1 MSGKYNKHVK
11 REKVSSLQT
20 DPHPGM
26 RGGRELK
33 KREQE
38 LERRGVCQ
46 GDVSRDTQ
54 PAKFVAVL
62 LRGFLIFLG
71 AYGTVWGL
79 ACSFDLAYD
88 PIKVFLGILMLS
100 VFSASIY
107 YNRFTFYMGYVLM
120 FVSFFIFSVM
130 MYSYI
135 NSGFQAFV
143 NELNE
148 HYVDYFSLP
157 ALRVSDEIIADR
169 SLTVPITCI
178 FVGWVYCI
186 MLNVTISSY
195 MNPALTFLITF
206 LPLQAAFYID
216 IFPPFLCMT
225 MLIMCY
231 ASVLVLSRAG
241 NYALPYRY
249 KKYEAFVRRRRKN
262 GSDDSYILS
271 AKGML
276 SVFGVSLVMALVFF
290 VVSSAIFGEA
300 YSTKY
305 VSNKLKNRTD
315 DYVEVIV
322 MNGIMSIFNRYE
334 AKGGLAHGR
343 LGGVGSVTPD
353 YETDLEITFVP
364 VSTDVV
370 YLRAFVGNTYS
381 TDRFMEEKDP
391 VYAPIEEP
399 FNSDGPSL
407 EMEIVNVGAD
417 SDYYYLPYH
426 AYEASGDKEGTS
438 FVTYDPYLNAD
449 YIRQA
454 EDMEMYDYSLYAF
467 SNYLSVPE
475 SLIPVL
481 DETVRKADMLNED
494 RTYEGMLYSC
504 GQLEKY
510 FADNY
515 RYSLQPGMTPMGRDV
530 VEYFLTSQDRG
541 YCMHY
546 ASSATLLLRYI
557 GIPARYCEGYVI
569 KPSDLAEG
577 EIVREDP
584 ETGEKYVKVEIT
596 DASAHAW
603 VEIYI
608 PAYGWIPY
616 EMTPPSFDEDD
627 AVPMNGLMGILSG
640 LFNSATRDDAAGSES
655 DGPVDGG
662 AVGGLFSGI
671 YRSLEFLIKP
681 VCFALAAVIAVM
693 LLIPVV
699 RKAALYIRI
708 MIMKKK
714 GRYAEALL
722 SRYRSYTGRLLKKK
736 IIRSSNMDSMILAE
750 EIAKALPD
758 TGMTGASGDEHEAFV
773 VALVVRKAAF
783 SGGEITAEEYAK
795 ACDVM
800 ARILKAEPAT

>member
-1 MSGKYNKHVK
+1 MHLK
-11 REKVSSLQT
+11 REKITSLQT

-88 PIKVFLGILMLS
+88 PMKVFLGILILS

-107 YNRFTFYMGYVLM
+107 YNRYTFYIGYIVM
-120 FVSFFIFSVM
+120 FASFFVFSVM

-216 IFPPFLCMT
+216 IFPPYLCMT

-249 KKYEAFVRRRRKN
+249 RKYEAFVRRRRKD

-271 AKGML
+271 AKGMI
-276 SVFGVSLVMALVFF
+276 SVFGVSLIMALVFF
-290 VVSSAIFGEA
+290 VISSAIFGDA

-305 VSNKLKNRTD
+305 ISNKLKNKTD

-334 AKGGLAHGR
+334 AAGGLAHGR

-353 YETDLEITFVP
+353 YETDLEVTFVP
-364 VSTDVV
+364 VSTDIV
-370 YLRAFVGNTYS
+370 YLRAFIGNTYS
-381 TDRFMEEKDP
+381 TDRFMEDKDAEYGP
-391 VYAPIEEP
+391 TEEP
-399 FNSDGPSL
+399 FYEDQLSL
-407 EMEIVNVGAD
+407 SMEINNIDAD

-426 AYEASGDKEGTS
+426 STAASGDKDGVSEI
-438 FVTYDPYLNAD
+438 TYVPYLNSD
-449 YIRQA
+449 YITPDN
-454 EDMEMYDYSLYAF
+454 EDMYDYSLYAF
-467 SNYLSVPE
+467 QNYINIPE

-481 DETVRKADMLNED
+481 DEVVRAADMLNGD
-494 RTYEGMLYSC
+494 RTSEGMLYSC
-504 GQLEKY
+504 RQLEKY

-515 RYSLQPGMTPMGRDV
+515 RYSLQPGMTPMGKDV

-577 EIVREDP
+577 EIVRED
-584 ETGEKYVKVEIT
+584 EDGTKHVKVEIS
-596 DASAHAW
+596 DANAHAW

-608 PAYGWIPY
+608 PGYGWMPY
-616 EMTPPSFDEDD
+616 EMTPPSFDDEDE
-627 AVPMNGLMGILSG
+627 APMNGLMGILSG
-640 LFNSATRDDAAGSES
+640 LFNAATRNEANGAES
-655 DGPVDGG
+655 GGDGDGVQ
-662 AVGGLFSGI
+662 VGGILSGI

-681 VCFALAAVIAVM
+681 ICFAMALVLAVI

-699 RKAALYIRI
+699 RKASLMLRI
-708 MIMKKK
+708 VFMKKNGK
-714 GRYAEALL
+714 YAEALL
-722 SRYRSYTGRLLKKK
+722 SRYRSYTGSLLKKK
-736 IIRSSNMDSMILAE
+736 IIKSSNEDSMILAE
-750 EIAKALPD
+750 EIAKAVPD
-758 TGMTGASGDEHEAFV
+758 TGAASYGADHEAFI
-773 VALVVRKAAF
+773 VAGIVRKAAF
-783 SGGEITAEEYAK
+783 SGQEISAEEYGK
-795 ACDVM
+795 ACEGM
-800 ARILKAEPAT
+800 AHILKAEPVKA

>member
-1 MSGKYNKHVK
+1 MSGKHNLHVK
-11 REKVSSLQT
+11 REKITSLQT

-26 RGGRELK
+26 RGVRELK

-88 PIKVFLGILMLS
+88 PMKVFLGILILS

-107 YNRFTFYMGYVLM
+107 YNRFTFYIGYIVM
-120 FVSFFIFSVM
+120 FASFFVFSVM

-157 ALRVSDEIIADR
+157 ALRVSDEMISDR

-216 IFPPFLCMT
+216 IFPPYLCMT

-249 KKYEAFVRRRRKN
+249 RKYEAFVRRRRKD

-271 AKGML
+271 AKGMI
-276 SVFGVSLVMALVFF
+276 SVFGVSLIMALVFF
-290 VVSSAIFGEA
+290 VVSSAIFGDA

-305 VSNKLKNRTD
+305 ISNKLKNRTD

-334 AKGGLAHGR
+334 AAGGLAHGR

-353 YETDLEITFVP
+353 YETDLEVTFVP

-370 YLRAFVGNTYS
+370 YLRAFIGNTYS
-381 TDRFMEEKDP
+381 VDRFMEERDP
-391 VYAPIEEP
+391 EYGPTEEP
-399 FNSDGPSL
+399 FYEDQL
-407 EMEIVNVGAD
+407 TLTMEINNIDAD

-426 AYEASGDKEGTS
+426 STAASGDKDGISEI
-438 FVTYDPYLNAD
+438 TYVPYLNTD
-449 YIRQA
+449 YITPDN
-454 EDMEMYDYSLYAF
+454 EEMYDYSLYAF
-467 SNYLSVPE
+467 QNYINIPE

-481 DETVRKADMLNED
+481 DEVVMKADMINGD
-494 RTYEGMLYSC
+494 RTSEGMLYSC
-504 GQLEKY
+504 RQLEKY

-577 EIVREDP
+577 VIVSED
-584 ETGEKYVKVEIT
+584 EDGTKHVKVEIS
-596 DASAHAW
+596 DANAHAW

-608 PAYGWIPY
+608 PGYGWTPY
-616 EMTPPSFDEDD
+616 EMTPPSFDEEDE
-627 AVPMNGLMGILSG
+627 VPMNGLMGILSG
-640 LFNSATRDDAAGSES
+640 LFNAATRNDA
-655 DGPVDGG
+655 GG
-662 AVGGLFSGI
+662 AESGGDGDGAPVGSIFSGI
-671 YRSLEFLIKP
+671 YRSLEFLIRP
-681 VCFALAAVIAVM
+681 VCFALAVVLAVI
-693 LLIPVV
+693 LLIPVI
-699 RKAALYIRI
+699 RKASLMVRI
-708 MIMKKK
+708 LIMKKNGK
-714 GRYAEALL
+714 YAEALL
-722 SRYRSYTGRLLKKK
+722 SRYRSYTGNLLKKK
-736 IIRSSNMDSMILAE
+736 VIRSVNEDSMILAE
-750 EIAKALPD
+750 EIAGAVPD
-758 TGMTGASGDEHEAFV
+758 TGNASFGTEHEAFV
-773 VALVVRKAAF
+773 VAGIVRKAAF
-783 SGGEITAEEYAK
+783 SGQEISAEEYGK
-795 ACDVM
+795 ACESM
-800 ARILKAEPAT
+800 ARILKAEPVKA

>member
-1 MSGKYNKHVK
+1 MHLK
-11 REKVSSLQT
+11 REKIISLQT

-88 PIKVFLGILMLS
+88 PVKVFLGILILS

-107 YNRFTFYMGYVLM
+107 YNRFTFYIGYIVM
-120 FVSFFIFSVM
+120 FASFFIFSVM

-143 NELNE
+143 NEVNE

-216 IFPPFLCMT
+216 IFPPYLCMT

-249 KKYEAFVRRRRKN
+249 KKYEAFVRRRRKD

-271 AKGML
+271 AKGMI
-276 SVFGVSLVMALVFF
+276 SVFGVSLIMALVFF
-290 VVSSAIFGEA
+290 VISSAIFGEA

-305 VSNKLKNRTD
+305 ISNKLKNKTD

-334 AKGGLAHGR
+334 AAGGLAHGR

-353 YETDLEITFVP
+353 YETDLEVTFVP

-370 YLRAFVGNTYS
+370 YLRAFIGNTYS
-381 TDRFMEEKDP
+381 TDRFMEDRDP
-391 VYAPIEEP
+391 EYDPAEEP
-399 FNSDGPSL
+399 FYEDQISL
-407 EMEIVNVGAD
+407 SMEINNIDAD

-426 AYEASGDKEGTS
+426 STSASGDKDGVSEI
-438 FVTYDPYLNAD
+438 TYVPYLNQE
-449 YIRQA
+449 YITPNK
-454 EDMEMYDYSLYAF
+454 EDMYDYSLYVF
-467 SNYLSVPE
+467 QNYVNVPE

-481 DETVRKADMLNED
+481 DEVVMKAEMLNGD

-504 GQLEKY
+504 RQLENY
-510 FADNY
+510 FAENY
-515 RYSLQPGMTPMGRDV
+515 RYSLQPGMTPMGKDV

-569 KPSDLAEG
+569 KTSDLAEG
-577 EIVREDP
+577 EIVSEDDDG
-584 ETGEKYVKVEIT
+584 TKHVKVEIS
-596 DASAHAW
+596 DANAHAW
-603 VEIYI
+603 VDIYI
-608 PAYGWIPY
+608 PGYGWIPY
-616 EMTPPSFDEDD
+616 EMTPPSFDEEEE
-627 AVPMNGLMGILSG
+627 APMNGLMGILSG
-640 LFNSATRDDAAGSES
+640 LFNAATRNDASGAEAGGDGDGAPAGSI
-655 DGPVDGG
+655 
-662 AVGGLFSGI
+662 FSGI

-681 VCFALAAVIAVM
+681 VCFALAVVLAVI
-693 LLIPVV
+693 LLIPVI
-699 RKAALYIRI
+699 RKAAIMIRI
-708 MIMKKK
+708 FIMKKNGK
-714 GRYAEALL
+714 YAEALL
-722 SRYRSYTGRLLKKK
+722 SRYRSYTGSLLKKK
-736 IIRSSNMDSMILAE
+736 IIKSSNEDSMILAE
-750 EIAKALPD
+750 EIAKAVPVAGAASYGPD
-758 TGMTGASGDEHEAFV
+758 HEAFI
-773 VALVVRKAAF
+773 VAGIVRKAAF
-783 SGGEITAEEYAK
+783 SGEEISAEEYGK
-795 ACDVM
+795 ACEGM
-800 ARILKAEPAT
+800 AHILKAEPIKA